1 MVQPD
6 KRIAPLMF
14 IIYNKKERYDFAVDI
29 LLCNFAKKFN
39 TIFSKMADILEMI
52 TPASDDAVEDIIKQI
67 RSFINKEFLKPGDR
81 LPAERKLA
89 EKFQVSR
96 STIRTAFKRLEFY
109 KIIKTMP
116 QSGSIITGIETHAFG
131 SLINDILKIDNCD
144 FSSLVE
150 TRAILEINAARF
162 AALRRTE
169 HDLEKIEKAMNAYVE
184 KIHSHGSALEEDFQF
199 HLTIAEASKN
209 SVLKSMMQTITPDI
223 MVNYSKFN
231 VCKSNFDIPISE
243 HRLLFEHIKNND
255 IEAAANIMSQH
266 LTGVLTFAKN
276 QQIII

>member
-1 MVQPD
+1 
-6 KRIAPLMF
+6 
-14 IIYNKKERYDFAVDI
+14 
-29 LLCNFAKKFN
+29 
-39 TIFSKMADILEMI
+39 MADILEMI
-52 TPASDDAVEDIIKQI
+52 TPASDDAVENIIKQI
-67 RSFINKEFLKPGDR
+67 RNLINKDFLRPGDR

-131 SLINDILKIDNCD
+131 SLINDIKIDNCD

-150 TRAILEINAARF
+150 IRAILEINAARF

-169 HDLEKIEKAMNAYVE
+169 HDLEKIEKAMNAYVDQ
-184 KIHSHGSALEEDFQF
+184 IHSQGSALEEDFQF

-223 MVNYSKFN
+223 MINYSRFN
-231 VCKSNFDIPISE
+231 ICKSNFDIPISE

-255 IEAAANIMSQH
+255 VEAAANIMSQH

-276 QQIII
+276 QHIII

>member
-1 MVQPD
+1 M
-6 KRIAPLMF
+6 
-14 IIYNKKERYDFAVDI
+14 
-29 LLCNFAKKFN
+29 
-39 TIFSKMADILEMI
+39 TDILEFI
-52 TPASDDAVEDIIKQI
+52 NPACDDAVEDIIKQI
-67 RSFINKEFLKPGDR
+67 RSLINREYLKPGDR

-116 QSGSIITGIETHAFG
+116 QSGSVITGIETHAFG

-144 FSSLVE
+144 FFSLVE
-150 TRAILEINAARF
+150 MRTILEINAARF
-162 AALRRTE
+162 AALRRTD
-169 HDLEKIEKAMNAYVE
+169 HDLKKIEKAMNAYIE
-184 KIHSHGSALEEDFQF
+184 KVRSHGSALEEDFQF

-223 MVNYSKFN
+223 MINYNKFQ
-231 VCKSNFDIPISE
+231 VCQSNHDIPISE

-255 IEAAANIMSQH
+255 IESAANIMSQH
-266 LTGVLTFAKN
+266 LTGVLTFAKS
-276 QQIII
+276 QHIII